1 MPHAAPPTKTPKA
14 DAGLDAGAKP
24 AKGMPPDKG
33 APVEP
38 GATTRPPKKPRA
50 AKKREPSGERLAK
63 LTGLVLDCD
72 GVLTDGG
79 LYYDGTGARLLRF
92 DAKDG
97 FGLALLC
104 RAGIPVGVLSGRPT
118 PIAERRLKELGVKHF
133 LGQSGDKGEGL
144 VAICAAMGL
153 SPKEVAFVGDDMP
166 DLAAF
171 GRAGLKVA
179 VADAAPEVLASAD
192 WVTDAPG
199 GRGAVREICTAILQ
213 ARGVWQRLLDR
224 VRGLPGPKPAPAPA
238 KRGSAAHDRPKS
250 DRSRIDKPRI
260 VHPSADKPR
269 PPRA

>member
-1 MPHAAPPTKTPKA
+1 MPHAASPDKSVK
-14 DAGLDAGAKP
+14 LDAPAAKAEAKSEPRP
-24 AKGMPPDKG
+24 AKKL
-33 APVEP
+33 
-38 GATTRPPKKPRA
+38 RA
-50 AKKREPSGERLAK
+50 ATKKGEPDSERLAS

-118 PIAERRLKELGVKHF
+118 PIAERRLKELGVGHF

-153 SPKEVAFVGDDMP
+153 SPKDVAFVGDDMP

-171 GRAGLKVA
+171 ARAGLKVA
-179 VADAAPEVLASAD
+179 VADAAPEVLADAD
-192 WVTDAPG
+192 WITTAPG

-213 ARGVWQRLLDR
+213 ARGVWQRLLNR
-224 VRGLPGPKPAPAPA
+224 VRGLPGQKPQQSRKPQNPL
-238 KRGSAAHDRPKS
+238 KPTPDRPKS
-250 DRSRIDKPRI
+250 ERSRADKPRI
-260 VHPSADKPR
+260 VHRTADKSK
-269 PPRA
+269 PPRT